1 MAASAIPQTGI
12 GIPRDVIVARVTKS
26 VAIIAVAIAFV
37 AACNKP
43 RRPKDG
49 ARDEN
54 VDFARPTYAI
64 KTHEGTTEVLHL
76 YKQASER
83 LRQGDPEGARAF
95 YGAAIRAEPNNP
107 AAHVGLAGC
116 ALEEGELEAARA
128 YYRQALALDA
138 NWVSAHVGLGTVASL
153 QKLNQ
158 EALAEYETAIRLDAK
173 DADAHWGAAVVCDEL
188 GARDKLRTYAAR
200 FLELAPDS
208 ALAPRARQLLGR

>member
-1 MAASAIPQTGI
+1 M
-12 GIPRDVIVARVTKS
+12 TKS
-26 VAIIAVAIAFV
+26 VAIVAVAIALV

-54 VDFARPTYAI
+54 VDLARPTYDI
-64 KTHEGTTEVLHL
+64 RTHEGTTAVLHL
-76 YKQASER
+76 YKQASEQ
-83 LRQGDPEGARAF
+83 LRQGNAAGARAF
-95 YGAAIRAEPNNP
+95 YGAAMRAEPNNP
-107 AAHVGLAGC
+107 AAHVGLAAC
-116 ALEEGELEAARA
+116 ALEESELEAARTH
-128 YYRQALALDA
+128 YQQALALDA
-138 NWVSAHVGLGTVASL
+138 KWVSAHVGLGTVASL
-153 QKLNQ
+153 QQRNQ

-208 ALAPRARQLLGR
+208 ALAPRARQMLGR